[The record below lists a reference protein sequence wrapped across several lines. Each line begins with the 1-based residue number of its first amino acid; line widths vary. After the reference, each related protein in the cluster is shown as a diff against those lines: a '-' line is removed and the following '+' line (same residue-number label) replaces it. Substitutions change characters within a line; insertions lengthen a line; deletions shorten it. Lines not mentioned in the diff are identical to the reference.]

1 MLRHESS
8 ARLLSMFAECLCF
21 FAALRANMVGRLLRS
36 DKKGACKESR
46 TQTQDVHVETGCLRV
61 LAQFEWL
68 YQAFLVHP
76 AAFRDAFLWC
86 SIVIPTGPFT
96 VSTLKVKFSF
106 LELQAVHNTESAAHV
121 NIAHRLV
128 FFGIWAAELK
138 ALLEELVAHE
148 ARTVERKKQL
158 YALRNRITS
167 EVNAVASEELVQE
180 RETCLRWTL
189 EKALHRPATCDVVCG
204 SALLHG
210 FRAGANRHVAQ
221 PRTWARAVAEAA

>member
-1 MLRHESS
+1 MSRQAVSES
-8 ARLLSMFAECLCF
+8 LLSSSGSTKHFWCIQLHSA
-21 FAALRANMVGRLLRS
+21 
-36 DKKGACKESR
+36 
-46 TQTQDVHVETGCLRV
+46 
-61 LAQFEWL
+61 
-68 YQAFLVHP
+68 
-76 AAFRDAFLWC
+76 AFLWC

-189 EKALHRPATCDVVCG
+189 EKALHRPTTCDVVCG